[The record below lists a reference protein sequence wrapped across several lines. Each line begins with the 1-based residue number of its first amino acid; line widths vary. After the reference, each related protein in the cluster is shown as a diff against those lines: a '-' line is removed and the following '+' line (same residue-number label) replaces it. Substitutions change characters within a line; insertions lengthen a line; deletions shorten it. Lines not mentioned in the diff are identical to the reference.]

1 MQLIMVM
8 KIPWSKKLN
17 MASNKNAMRS
27 GVGVF
32 YMLDTCMYSM
42 VSPSIISYIHL
53 LSYLSSCTNPITY
66 CLMHKKFREALMM
79 LCRNGG
85 SPNRYAISDLDQSSS
100 TNQSYSA
107 GTNSTG
113 AFVTLRLALAIVYL
127 ELEVQ
132 FLFNQDLLH
141 TDR

>member
-42 VSPSIISYIHL
+42 
-53 LSYLSSCTNPITY
+53 
-66 CLMHKKFREALMM
+66 ALMM